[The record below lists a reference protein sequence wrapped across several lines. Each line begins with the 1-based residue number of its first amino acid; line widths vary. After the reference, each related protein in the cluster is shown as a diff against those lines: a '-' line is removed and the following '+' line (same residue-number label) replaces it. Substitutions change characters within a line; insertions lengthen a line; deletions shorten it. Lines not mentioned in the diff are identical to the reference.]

1 MRLLWQ
7 VIANFAATCRYG
19 YTSVTFAPRGQNNLE
34 KSAEIA

>member
-19 YTSVTFAPRGQNNLE
+19 YTSVTFARAQNNLE

>member
-19 YTSVTFAPRGQNNLE
+19 YTSDIRASRAQNNLE